1 MTDRIAGPRQAGT
14 AQGIVLLMAAIMP
27 IMAITSLVP
36 VLPLLLREFAAVPGS
51 AALVPVALTIPALC
65 VALFSPLAGR
75 LSDKLG
81 RKSLLVASL
90 AVYAIAGVIPWFL
103 TDLVAI
109 IATRVVLGIMEAMI
123 MTVATAMIA
132 DYFEGEQR
140 ERWIA
145 VQIGAGSLAAIA
157 LVAMGGA
164 LGQAFGSRGP
174 FLLYILGF
182 VVALIAALVLF
193 EPERREPQGMASSK
207 APYVLGGIW
216 PQVLITFGVG
226 VLFYVLIVQ
235 IGPILELSGA
245 ITPAEV
251 GMAAAALNAGVM
263 GGSIL
268 FKLSG
273 RKAGPGVL
281 AAGLAVAALGY
292 AGAGLF
298 EGFVMVTAFAT
309 LGTVGAG
316 ILLPNMMSWTLAKLA
331 PAVRGR
337 GTGMWT
343 GSFFLAQ
350 FVSPLAFGAVAAQVG
365 GVNTALLAI
374 AVAAG
379 IAGALTFVLLGREG
393 QAEQVR
399 SDTMI

>member
-1 MTDRIAGPRQAGT
+1 MTVSMAGPKQAGT

-36 VLPLLLREFAAVPGS
+36 VLPLLLREFADVPGS
-51 AALVPVALTIPALC
+51 TALVPIALTVPALC
-65 VALFSPLAGR
+65 VALFSPLAGW

-81 RKSLLVASL
+81 RKWLLVATL
-90 AVYAIAGVIPWFL
+90 ALYGAAGILPWVL

-109 IATRVVLGIMEAMI
+109 IAARVVLGIMEAAI

-132 DYFEGEQR
+132 DYYAGEQR

-145 VQIGAGSLAAIA
+145 LQIGVGSLAAIV
-157 LVAMGGA
+157 LVAVGGA

-174 FLLYILGF
+174 FLLYVLGF

-193 EPERREPQGMASSK
+193 EPQRRTADGAATAK
-207 APYVLGGIW
+207 APSVLKDIW
-216 PQVLITFGVG
+216 PQVLITFGAG
-226 VLFYVLIVQ
+226 ILFYVLIVQ
-235 IGPILELSGA
+235 IGPILEVSGA

-251 GMAAAALNAGVM
+251 GIAAAALNAGVM
-263 GGSIL
+263 AGSIL

-273 RKAGPGVL
+273 RQAGPAVL
-281 AAGLAVAALGY
+281 AAGLGVAALGY
-292 AGAGLF
+292 AGAGLA
-298 EGFVMVTAFAT
+298 EGFVAVTAFAT
-309 LGTVGAG
+309 LGTLGAG
-316 ILLPNMMSWTLAKLA
+316 ILLPNMMSWTLARLA

-337 GTGMWT
+337 GTGLWT
-343 GSFFLAQ
+343 GAFFLAQ

-374 AVAAG
+374 AMAAG
-379 IAGALTFVLLGREG
+379 IAAVLTFALQGRAAHRA
-393 QAEQVR
+393 QAA
-399 SDTMI
+399 

>member
-1 MTDRIAGPRQAGT
+1 MTVSMAGPRQAGT

-36 VLPLLLREFAAVPGS
+36 VLPLLLREFADVPGS
-51 AALVPVALTIPALC
+51 AALVPIALTIPALC
-65 VALFSPLAGR
+65 VALFSPLAGW

-81 RKSLLVASL
+81 RKWLLVATL
-90 AVYAIAGVIPWFL
+90 ALYAVAGITPWFL
-103 TDLVAI
+103 TDLLAI
-109 IATRVVLGIMEAMI
+109 IATRVVLGIMEATI

-132 DYFEGEQR
+132 DYYEGEQR

-164 LGQAFGSRGP
+164 LGETFGSRGP
-174 FLLYILGF
+174 FLLYVLGF

-193 EPERREPQGMASSK
+193 EPVRRDTQGAFQGP
-207 APYVLGGIW
+207 APAVLRDIW

-235 IGPILELSGA
+235 IGPILEVSGA

-251 GMAAAALNAGVM
+251 GVAAAALNAGVM
-263 GGSIL
+263 AGSIL

-273 RKAGPGVL
+273 RTAGPGVL
-281 AAGLAVAALGY
+281 ATGLAVAALGY
-292 AGAGLF
+292 AGAGMA
-298 EGFVMVTAFAT
+298 ESFVMVTAFAT
-309 LGTVGAG
+309 LGTLGAG
-316 ILLPNMMSWTLAKLA
+316 ILLPNMMSWTLAKLG

-350 FVSPLAFGAVAAQVG
+350 FISPLAFGAVAAQVG

-374 AVAAG
+374 AAVAG
-379 IAGALTFVLLGREG
+379 IAAVLSLVLTGREG
-393 QAEQVR
+393 RRAAPV
-399 SDTMI
+399 